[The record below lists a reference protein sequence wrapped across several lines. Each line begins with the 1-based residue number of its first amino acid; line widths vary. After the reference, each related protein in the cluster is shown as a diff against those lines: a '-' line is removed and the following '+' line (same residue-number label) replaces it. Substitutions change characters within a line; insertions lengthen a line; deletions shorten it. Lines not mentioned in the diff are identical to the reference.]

1 MSFFC
6 VYFMTKTIY
15 FVKIIIGD
23 TMNTRKLAYLFL
35 SISLVMIVAGSFS
48 SFLIGLREDH
58 QRVLRRMDD
67 VSGIFE
73 GFSTNTTMF
82 EDYRDEL
89 YTEVLG
95 NVYYDTM
102 YKTDE
107 TVKGKLNEYEAIVDG
122 IKKDTKKLDS
132 LCKHVYYPDSEV
144 NKMCI
149 NYKSIYEQV
158 VNYYVTDIHTYN
170 DNVEKYNAYQ
180 DTIKKDLKI
189 RKYHTEYDY
198 IDYNGDKIFDGKEE

>member
-1 MSFFC
+1 
-6 VYFMTKTIY
+6 
-15 FVKIIIGD
+15 
-23 TMNTRKLAYLFL
+23 MNTRKLAYLFL

-144 NKMCI
+144 NKMCT

-198 IDYNGDKIFDGKEE
+198 IDYNGDNIFDGKEE

>member
-1 MSFFC
+1 
-6 VYFMTKTIY
+6 MTKTIY

-144 NKMCI
+144 NKMCT

-189 RKYHTEYDY
+189 RKYHT
-198 IDYNGDKIFDGKEE
+198 GTARGKTQGS

>member
-1 MSFFC
+1 
-6 VYFMTKTIY
+6 MTKTIN
-15 FVKIIIGD
+15 FVTIIIGD

-58 QRVLRRMDD
+58 QEVLRRMED
-67 VSGIFE
+67 VGGIFE
-73 GFSTNTTMF
+73 GFSTNTTLF

-102 YKTDE
+102 YKSDE
-107 TVKGKLNEYEAIVDG
+107 TVKGKLNEYEAIVDS

-132 LCKHVYYPDSEV
+132 LCKKVYYPDNEV

-189 RKYHTEYDY
+189 NKYHTDYDY

>member
-1 MSFFC
+1 
-6 VYFMTKTIY
+6 MTKTIN
-15 FVKIIIGD
+15 FVTIIIGD

-58 QRVLRRMDD
+58 QEVLRRMED
-67 VSGIFE
+67 VGGIFE
-73 GFSTNTTMF
+73 GFSTNTTLF

-102 YKTDE
+102 YKSDE
-107 TVKGKLNEYEAIVDG
+107 TVKGKLNEYEAIVDS

-132 LCKHVYYPDSEV
+132 LCKKVYYPDNEV

-189 RKYHTEYDY
+189 RKYHTDYDY

>member
-1 MSFFC
+1 
-6 VYFMTKTIY
+6 MTKRIY

-107 TVKGKLNEYEAIVDG
+107 TVKGKLNEYEAIVDS

-144 NKMCI
+144 NKMCT

-170 DNVEKYNAYQ
+170 ENVEKYNAYQ

>member
-1 MSFFC
+1 
-6 VYFMTKTIY
+6 MTKTIY

-107 TVKGKLNEYEAIVDG
+107 TVKGKLNEYEAIVDS

-132 LCKHVYYPDSEV
+132 LCKHVYYPNSEV
-144 NKMCI
+144 NKMCT

-170 DNVEKYNAYQ
+170 ENVEKYNAYQ

>member
-1 MSFFC
+1 
-6 VYFMTKTIY
+6 MTKTIY

>member
-1 MSFFC
+1 
-6 VYFMTKTIY
+6 MTKTIY

-189 RKYHTEYDY
+189 KKYHTEYDY

>member
-1 MSFFC
+1 
-6 VYFMTKTIY
+6 MTKRIY

-102 YKTDE
+102 FKTDE
-107 TVKGKLNEYEAIVDG
+107 TVKGKLNEYEAIVDS

-144 NKMCI
+144 NKMCT

-170 DNVEKYNAYQ
+170 ENVEKYNAYQ

>member
-1 MSFFC
+1 
-6 VYFMTKTIY
+6 MTKTIY

-107 TVKGKLNEYEAIVDG
+107 TVKGKLNEYEAIVDS

-189 RKYHTEYDY
+189 KKYHTEYDY

>member
-1 MSFFC
+1 
-6 VYFMTKTIY
+6 MTKTIY

-189 RKYHTEYDY
+189 KKYHTVYDY

>member
-1 MSFFC
+1 
-6 VYFMTKTIY
+6 MTKTIY

-144 NKMCI
+144 NKMCT

-198 IDYNGDKIFDGKEE
+198 IDYNGDNIFDGKEE

>member
-1 MSFFC
+1 
-6 VYFMTKTIY
+6 MTKTIY

-189 RKYHTEYDY
+189 KKYHTEYDY
-198 IDYNGDKIFDGKEE
+198 IDYNGDKIFDGIEE